1 MSVRSGREAP
11 SVASMRVLR
20 THRKNSV
27 ENFRLQERVK
37 TIDYESQHNY
47 SQILDEIDG
56 VRQNLVKI
64 KGVKKNV
71 GVSVE
76 RRKLLRD
83 KGLRI
88 LPSKQ
93 NSNEDYFT
101 VRTSEGKDF
110 AISCVD
116 FYDGNAM
123 KKRLNIDV
131 RESAATP
138 CLEAENSD
146 NEELIDFMSGEGR
159 SRRNTIADSTKEFR
173 YRNITPPLRPGSRRN
188 FKDVE
193 EKNSEDEEKLL
204 LENIS
209 GMERKYGILRPQ
221 TAYLKRERQVLLRPR
236 SRTCPADPQT
246 NEVARTPARKLSRKG
261 SGVVGNSRKKS
272 LVSSSVA
279 SETNT
284 LSDKSTEQPVQSDS
298 KVCNDN
304 VVLEETISLS
314 PCARPTIRPRSMT
327 ARGRLGSSGVS
338 STTAGLRRMSLDKD
352 KYIQLPPT
360 PTGGK
365 WCQQVS
371 SPESSPRDPRESV
384 VTLHE
389 DSENMERKLSKP
401 KNNVVPVNE
410 DHEKKERKFSKLS
423 ERKVSWKD
431 KVQDNGNNNFVKN
444 SLSNASQPSSG
455 LYADKASRRGSLL
468 NHGRVQ
474 SAPQPRPSIARHQSF
489 SSRKVSKIDGRR
501 SSQDFVYDARPDKA
515 LSKGYVTMQ
524 MTIGNKQVKVYVPKF
539 STAECV
545 DEVVER
551 ARAKSAVKA
560 SAGLSRP
567 LPGSKR
573 YVMQYYTEYVFPP
586 SK

>member
-1 MSVRSGREAP
+1 MSVRNGREAP
-11 SVASMRVLR
+11 SVASTRVLR

-37 TIDYESQHNY
+37 TIDHESQHNC

-56 VRQNLVKI
+56 LRQHLVKI

-71 GVSVE
+71 GVSEE

-93 NSNEDYFT
+93 KSDEDYFT

-110 AISCVD
+110 TISCVE
-116 FYDGNAM
+116 FYDSNAM
-123 KKRLNIDV
+123 RKRIRIDL
-131 RESAATP
+131 REAATTP
-138 CLEAENSD
+138 CLVAENSD
-146 NEELIDFMSGEGR
+146 SEEPIDFMSGESRGR
-159 SRRNTIADSTKEFR
+159 HNTIAEGGKEFR

-188 FKDVE
+188 FKDIE
-193 EKNSEDEEKLL
+193 EKNPEDEEKNL

-209 GMERKYGILRPQ
+209 GTERKYGILRPQ
-221 TAYLKRERQVLLRPR
+221 TAHLKRERQVLLRPR
-236 SRTCPADPQT
+236 NRTCPADLQN
-246 NEVARTPARKLSRKG
+246 NEAARTLERKLSRKS
-261 SGVVGNSRKKS
+261 SGDVGNSRKNS
-272 LVSSSVA
+272 RFSSSVA

-284 LSDKSTEQPVQSDS
+284 LSDKSTKQPVQSDS
-298 KVCNDN
+298 KVCYDN
-304 VVLEETISLS
+304 VVLEQPISLS
-314 PCARPTIRPRSMT
+314 PCARPTISPRSVT
-327 ARGRLGSSGVS
+327 AGGRLSSSGVS
-338 STTAGLRRMSLDKD
+338 STTEHSFLKLEDWLDTNKH
-352 KYIQLPPT
+352 IQLPPT
-360 PTGGK
+360 PSGGK
-365 WCQQVS
+365 WSQQAS
-371 SPESSPRDPRESV
+371 SPESSPRIPRESV

-401 KNNVVPVNE
+401 RNTVLSVNE
-410 DHEKKERKFSKLS
+410 DHEKIEGNFCKLS

-431 KVQDNGNNNFVKN
+431 KVQDNGNNYFVKN
-444 SLSNASQPSSG
+444 SLSNASQPSNG
-455 LYADKASRRGSLL
+455 LYTDRAGRSGSLL
-468 NHGRVQ
+468 NNLSHYGRVQ
-474 SAPQPRPSIARHQSF
+474 SAPQPRPSIARYQSL
-489 SSRKVSKIDGRR
+489 SPRNVSKIDGKR

-539 STAECV
+539 STAEFV
-545 DEVVER
+545 DDVVER

-560 SAGLSRP
+560 SVSLSRP

-573 YVMQYYTEYVFPP
+573 
-586 SK
+586 